1 MPPTP
6 QQHQASQQHAPPHSQ
21 LLSQH
26 HQPHTAPAQGLSP
39 FPPGHFA
46 GHSGAAPAQPLALPE
61 SDSSDDECKL
71 QHLPLWLL
79 QDTVEV
85 ALASS
90 AAGVQGEVAL
100 ERRRVAVCFME
111 DTDVDVESGGK
122 TRSCNLPHGV
132 YDGRVMEVCG

>member
-1 MPPTP
+1 M
-6 QQHQASQQHAPPHSQ
+6 
-21 LLSQH
+21 
-26 HQPHTAPAQGLSP
+26 
-39 FPPGHFA
+39 
-46 GHSGAAPAQPLALPE
+46 PE
-61 SDSSDDECKL
+61 SDSSDGECKL
-71 QHLPLWLL
+71 HDLPLWLL

-85 ALASS
+85 ALTSS
-90 AAGVQGEVAL
+90 AAGVQREVAL